1 MNEQSTGPSRALE
14 VSERDVQLANYF
26 VALADTLVDDF
37 DVVDFL
43 DGLVR
48 ACVDLLGV
56 GAVGLLLIDQ
66 RGSLQVVASSS
77 EEMDMLELLQLE
89 RDGGPCVECVRS
101 GTAITV
107 PDLEHVSERWPE
119 FVMAAVGTGF
129 ESAYAL
135 PMRLRDQT
143 IGAMNI
149 FSDLAEVLGADELRV
164 AQALADVA
172 TIGILQQR
180 SRHRAALL
188 AEQLQTALSTRV
200 VIEQAKGVLAERGG
214 ISMHDAFDHLRG
226 YARATRTRLGHVAE
240 RVVARELTAQEILA
254 AVAEAAAASG
264 DRR

>member
-1 MNEQSTGPSRALE
+1 MNEPSGALG
-14 VSERDVQLANYF
+14 VSERDVQLARTF

-43 DGLVR
+43 DGLVG
-48 ACVDLLGV
+48 ACVDLLGA

-89 RDGGPCVECVRS
+89 RDDGPCVECVHTGS
-101 GTAITV
+101 ALSV
-107 PDLEHVSERWPE
+107 PSLEEVSERWPE
-119 FVMAAVGTGF
+119 FVRAATSSGF
-129 ESAYAL
+129 RSAHAL

-149 FSDLAEVLGADELRV
+149 FSEVTEALTSEELRM

-188 AEQLQTALSTRV
+188 AEQLQTALNTRV
-200 VIEQAKGVLAERGG
+200 VIEQAKGVLAERGDL
-214 ISMHDAFDHLRG
+214 SMHEAFDHLRG
-226 YARATRTRLGHVAE
+226 YARTTRSRLGQVAE
-240 RVVARELTAQEILA
+240 RVVGRELTAQEILA
-254 AVAEAAAASG
+254 VVTEAAV
-264 DRR
+264 DRRQ

>member
-1 MNEQSTGPSRALE
+1 MNEQSTERSGALG
-14 VSERDVQLANYF
+14 VSERDVQLASYF

-101 GTAITV
+101 GTAIAL
-107 PDLEHVSERWPE
+107 PSLEDVSERWPE
-119 FVMAAVGTGF
+119 FVRAAAETGF

-149 FSDLAEVLGADELRV
+149 FSGMAEVLGDGELRV

-188 AEQLQTALSTRV
+188 AEQLQTALNTRV

-214 ISMHDAFDHLRG
+214 ISMHVAFDHLRG
-226 YARATRTRLGHVAE
+226 YARATRTRLGQVAE

-254 AVAEAAAASG
+254 TVAEASG
-264 DRR
+264 DRRR